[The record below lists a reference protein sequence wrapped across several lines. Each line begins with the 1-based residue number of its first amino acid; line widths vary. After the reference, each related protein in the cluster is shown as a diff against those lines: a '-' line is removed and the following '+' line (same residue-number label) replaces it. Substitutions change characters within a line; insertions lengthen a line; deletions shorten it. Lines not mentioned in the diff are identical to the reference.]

1 MPQCCIQRRAKRRA
15 ALADRLQVA
24 LPCRLHDGAYIP
36 HMTSLHP
43 IAEVWHTAAYT
54 MQSPC
59 NVSKQA
65 FGPNLLVFIVA
76 FNVEVCYEVFTVA
89 VNRVCWLKLSDPSR
103 PKYIDCVFFK
113 HREFLLP
120 FFMWYGKQMKPTHLE
135 SHTPPPACIWI
146 MYCGFHQDRPWAN
159 WS

>member
-1 MPQCCIQRRAKRRA
+1 MPQCCIQRRAKRWA

-89 VNRVCWLKLSDPSR
+89 VNRQ
-103 PKYIDCVFFK
+103 KYVDWNFQIPAGQNILIVFSLNIENFFCP
-113 HREFLLP
+113 FLCGMVNRWNPHILNHTTLP
-120 FFMWYGKQMKPTHLE
+120 LPVSE
-135 SHTPPPACIWI
+135 
-146 MYCGFHQDRPWAN
+146 
-159 WS
+159 